1 MKSMTMVRK
10 LRRMGI
16 QGLLV
21 LVAVSLMTAVASLYL
36 RSREPGKG
44 TAADSG
50 RQRALLQ
57 ASELLISPAV
67 SPHVP
72 RPQLIQQAEY
82 QYSSAD
88 PGAIPKREIHGA
100 SRGKTPSAEASR
112 AAGPSWPPTPAATAS
127 APSSPAAMTTA
138 SQPPRRQFRKIIPS
152 SIEDGLPTASAGDP
166 LSGITISSTMRS
178 SGSAAPQETATA
190 NPAKKRTGDLTR

>member
-1 MKSMTMVRK
+1 MTMVRK
-10 LRRMGI
+10 LRRVGI

-21 LVAVSLMTAVASLYL
+21 LVAVSLMTAIASLYL
-36 RSREPGKG
+36 RSRQPGNG
-44 TAADSG
+44 MAADSG

-82 QYSSAD
+82 QYAPAD
-88 PGAIPKREIHGA
+88 PGAIPKRGMHGA
-100 SRGKTPSAEASR
+100 SPGETPSAEPSR

-127 APSSPAAMTTA
+127 APPSPAAMATA

-178 SGSAAPQETATA
+178 SGSTAPQETATA
-190 NPAKKRTGDLTR
+190 NPAKKRTDDLTR